1 MAEAAAPNLPSDAS
15 PISTSKAPHTPS
27 TVSSTGNPHSAGFLK
42 PDSPRKRR
50 RSGEKS
56 EPIPTSPKFCVSP
69 PTLSAAQ
76 ALIDQRRQRRA
87 QETILDRETSP
98 NPAIAVI
105 SALQGKQMVSDKDRE
120 NVAKSPSGGA
130 GTSEPM
136 DAAATSAQ
144 KPEASQVGVVPT
156 QRSLT
161 PSSSSGVAPGQE
173 VSTPA
178 MIEGSGVPVASP
190 ARTEEV
196 TGNDETTPAGRDAHQ
211 PRRQET
217 DPGEGRSD
225 KALTYP
231 GPLPNFQQSDR
242 RRNTYAGFGRESP
255 LKSPGSNKK
264 HQCKLPKVLS

>member
-1 MAEAAAPNLPSDAS
+1 MAEAAAPNIPSDAS
-15 PISTSKAPHTPS
+15 PIPISKASHIPS
-27 TVSSTGNPHSAGFLK
+27 TVSSAGDPHSAGFLK

-120 NVAKSPSGGA
+120 NVAKSPSGGV

-136 DAAATSAQ
+136 DAATTSAQ
-144 KPEASQVGVVPT
+144 KPEASQVGVVRT

-161 PSSSSGVAPGQE
+161 PSSSLAPGQE

-178 MIEGSGVPVASP
+178 MIEGSAISVASP

-196 TGNDETTPAGRDAHQ
+196 TGNDDTTPAGRDAHQ

-231 GPLPNFQQSDR
+231 GPLPNFQQPDR
-242 RRNTYAGFGRESP
+242 RRNTHVGFGRESP